1 MNEKEMKMLFGV
13 MEEIEE
19 EYYKFNLQ
27 RKEDRQISLEE
38 YLLLRQHALDLVRME
53 NSNRGDLFTIPNSI
67 K

>member
-19 EYYKFNLQ
+19 EYYKFNIQ

>member
-19 EYYKFNLQ
+19 ECYKFNLQ